1 MSCATYEERAALNK
15 ATPCAN
21 KWESVFPAAI
31 AKSVTP
37 AILLVIT
44 SLIGSAVARR
54 RSWAVNGLVKKN
66 AVLTLA
72 VLSAVANQ
80 LSSVYDHSRVS
91 DEPYCL
97 TSSIPGY
104 NAKTNKMAFGALG
117 AISAFFSVKG
127 VIEGN
132 WDTVALAGPGLVLS
146 AYQVV
151 TKTDPRSCKSNAATT
166 GLLSFATDI
175 LSLSGIFATLGATSE
190 NKRAFALY
198 TVAVAVATIGLICS
212 ASYPKRVKDDC
223 TIDDAAD
230 NEEAK
235 KRRTPEFVSQLVLS
249 AANALFVMYAL
260 LHLKGFGCCAAY
272 PALGLLAADLL
283 LKFEFFNNRMP
294 LVGSGMTR
302 TNIYGLIQLLDVFVS
317 TQSIVSILLP
327 HQTGAAA
334 VGSVGALG
342 ASAALS
348 DEALATLDN
357 LLPPASGLMRN
368 IGFLYYLRM
377 IGAAF
382 VAAYKSNA
390 GSEGS
395 ARRLFSALADIG
407 GSLFPFAIDTL
418 NASSMVNDD
427 PRILNLACYIR

>member
-1 MSCATYEERAALNK
+1 MSCVTYEERAALNK

-21 KWESVFPAAI
+21 KWESVFPASI
-31 AKSVTP
+31 ARSVNP
-37 AILLVIT
+37 AMFLVLI
-44 SLIGSAVARR
+44 SVIGSAVARR
-54 RSWAVNGLVKKN
+54 KSWAVNGLVKKN

-91 DEPYCL
+91 DEAYCL
-97 TSSIPGY
+97 TSMIPGY
-104 NAKTNKMAFGALG
+104 NSKTNKMAFGALG
-117 AISAFFSVKG
+117 AISAFFSVHG
-127 VIEGN
+127 VIKGN
-132 WDTVALAGPGLVLS
+132 WDTVALAGPALVLS
-146 AYQVV
+146 AYQVA

-166 GLLSFATDI
+166 GLLSFAMDI
-175 LSLSGIFATLGATSE
+175 LTLSGIFATLGATSQ

-198 TVAVAVATIGLICS
+198 TIAVAIATIGLICS

-230 NEEAK
+230 NEDAK
-235 KRRTPEFVSQLVLS
+235 KRRTPEFVSQMVLS
-249 AANALFVMYAL
+249 AANATFLIYSL

-294 LVGSGMTR
+294 LMGSGTTR
-302 TNIYGLIQLLDVFVS
+302 TSVYTLVQSLDVFVS
-317 TQSIVSILLP
+317 SQAIVSILLP

-334 VGSVGALG
+334 VGALG

-348 DEALATLDN
+348 EEALATLDK
-357 LLPPASGLMRN
+357 LLPPASGLARN
-368 IGFLYYLRM
+368 IGFLYFLKM
-377 IGAAF
+377 IGAAL
-382 VAAYKSNA
+382 VASYKGNA

-427 PRILNLACYIR
+427 PRILNLPCYIR

>member
-1 MSCATYEERAALNK
+1 MSCATYEQRAALNK

-31 AKSVTP
+31 ARSVTP
-37 AILLVIT
+37 AVFLVLI
-44 SLIGSAVARR
+44 SVIGSAVARR
-54 RSWAVNGLVKKN
+54 KSWAVNGLVKKN

-80 LSSVYDHSRVS
+80 LSGVYDQSRVS

-97 TSSIPGY
+97 TSMIPGY
-104 NAKTNKMAFGALG
+104 NSKTNKMAFGALG
-117 AISAFFSVKG
+117 AISAFFSVHG
-127 VIEGN
+127 VIKGN
-132 WDTVALAGPGLVLS
+132 WDTVALAGPALVLS
-146 AYQVV
+146 AYQVA

-166 GLLSFATDI
+166 GLLSFGMDI
-175 LSLSGIFATLGATSE
+175 LSLSGIFATLGATSQ
-190 NKRAFALY
+190 NKRAFAMY
-198 TVAVAVATIGLICS
+198 TIAVAIATIGIICS

-230 NEEAK
+230 NKDAK
-235 KRRTPEFVSQLVLS
+235 KRRTPEFVSQMVLS
-249 AANALFVMYAL
+249 AANATFLIYAL

-294 LVGSGMTR
+294 LMGSATTR
-302 TNIYGLIQLLDVFVS
+302 TSIYILVQSLDVFVS
-317 TQSIVSILLP
+317 SQAIVSILLP

-334 VGSVGALG
+334 VGALG

-348 DEALATLDN
+348 EEALATLDK
-357 LLPPASGLMRN
+357 LLPPASGLTRN
-368 IGFLYYLRM
+368 IGAFYYVRM

-418 NASSMVNDD
+418 NGSSMIADD
-427 PRILNLACYIR
+427 PRILNLPCFIR